1 MKRIFL
7 FLLTN
12 LAVMFLLLL
21 VVRLLGADRFLTA
34 NGLNLPALLVFSAVF
49 GMGGAFISLLMSR
62 WMAKRSTGARVIERP
77 TSQHEVWL
85 MGKVRE
91 LTGKAGLPM
100 PEVAIYPSD
109 DMNAFATGAS
119 KNKSLIAV
127 SEGLLVRMKPEEVE
141 AVLAHEVGHIKNGD
155 MVTMTLLQGVVNT
168 MVIFLAR
175 IAGYAV
181 DMALRG
187 RDNDRGPGIGYF
199 IASMVFEVVFG
210 IIASTVVFAFS
221 RKREFAADQNAAKL
235 VGPRPMIGALAAL
248 AAGHGQPLPDSM
260 KAFGIRGG
268 KPSVM
273 GRLFM
278 THPPIEERIAALKV
292 NWNLG

>member
-1 MKRIFL
+1 MKRVFL

-21 VVRLLGADRFLTA
+21 VVRLLGADRFITQ
-34 NGLNLPALLVFSAVF
+34 NGLNLTALFIFSAVF

-62 WMAKRSTGARVIERP
+62 WMAKRATGAVVIERP
-77 TSQHEVWL
+77 TRQHEVWL
-85 MGKVRE
+85 VGKVQE
-91 LTGKAGLPM
+91 LTRQAGLPM

-109 DMNAFATGAS
+109 DMNAFATGPS

-127 SEGLLVRMKPEEVE
+127 SEGLLVKMKPEEVA

-168 MVIFLAR
+168 FVIFLAR
-175 IAGYAV
+175 VAGYAV
-181 DMALRG
+181 DAALRG
-187 RDNDRGPGIGYF
+187 RDNDRGPGIGYY
-199 IASMVFEVVFG
+199 ISSMIFEVIFG
-210 IIASTVVFAFS
+210 IIASVIVFSFS
-221 RKREFAADQNAAKL
+221 RKREYAADHNAAQL
-235 VGPRPMIGALAAL
+235 VGPRPMISALAAL
-248 AAGHGQPLPDSM
+248 SAGHGQPLPDSM

-268 KPSVM
+268 KRSM
-273 GRLFM
+273 LGRLFM
-278 THPPIEERIAALKV
+278 THPPIEERIAALKA